1 MSFFVK
7 INSFS
12 NIFDLNRKI
21 LPSFKRRREIF
32 CEKKWWIRRFGIRK
46 NMSRNVNT
54 YLQIKHAY
62 FERYGMFQGL
72 SYRQMCISSKSIL
85 NSMRSDFSYQYYFI
99 DFSFKENSD
108 KNPCRVYINLNCN
121 VTYQLKLTT
130 MNFLLT
136 NQSQSWIQNLTFLLI
151 RKLQNQICG
160 KN

>member
-1 MSFFVK
+1 MH
-7 INSFS
+7 I
-12 NIFDLNRKI
+12 LNDMEC
-21 LPSFKRRREIF
+21 FKDFPIGKCVLR
-32 CEKKWWIRRFGIRK
+32 
-46 NMSRNVNT
+46 T
-54 YLQIKHAY
+54 
-62 FERYGMFQGL
+62 
-72 SYRQMCISSKSIL
+72 SKSIL

-99 DFSFKENSD
+99 DFSLKENSD